1 MANPNPQHT
10 PTDGLGVAAYVQLSG
25 SSGSSVIT
33 NPSGGS
39 TAHGGSVQGTNGQ
52 GIGATSGG
60 SGSSTTAPGFPVAQY
75 AVTLSVSAAG
85 GYASSLA
92 VTARLADVQNNT
104 YTPVN
109 TIVAK
114 SYNNPSKGSPAWYRP
129 SNFAGYSAD
138 VASVSEASVSAG
150 NEVFTITALNP
161 GQAIVECAFPT
172 FDNTLGNQEPQSP
185 PSPPNPETLNPL
197 MAIYAQVI
205 VTVIP

>member
-10 PTDGLGVAAYVQLSG
+10 PTDGLGVAAYVTLSG
-25 SSGSSVIT
+25 SSGSSVIY
-33 NPSGGS
+33 NSSGGANKS
-39 TAHGGSVQGTNGQ
+39 NGNNGQ
-52 GIGATSGG
+52 GIGPGTAASGH
-60 SGSSTTAPGFPVAQY
+60 FPVAQY
-75 AVTLSVSAAG
+75 SLTLSVSAAG

-92 VTARLADVQNNT
+92 VTAALVDVGNNA
-104 YTPVN
+104 YTPVG

-114 SYNNPSKGSPAWYRP
+114 SYNNPSAGSPAWYNP

-138 VASVSEASVSAG
+138 VASVSESGVSSS

-197 MAIYAQVI
+197 MAIYAQVV
-205 VTVIP
+205 VTVLP